1 MVLIDLPTNIYKI
14 YTKTRSLHLYV
25 HSFIVELPK
34 VYRKSC
40 IVCFDKYQYIKELI
54 FLSADI

>member
-1 MVLIDLPTNIYKI
+1 MVLVDLSANTDKI
-14 YTKTRSLHLYV
+14 YIKTRSLHLYV

-34 VYRKSC
+34 VYRKPC

-54 FLSADI
+54 FCQ